1 MKPVSRKYQ
10 NVYFFNTILKLCI
23 LLGVAAP
30 RKKCVLHR
38 YFVVIVIGFYIFFFI
53 YIEWGKQSDPVFKG
67 FNNILKMV
75 DDMSIIFLILTC
87 FSATVNNTILNKKK
101 FHKLLTDF
109 LHFDK
114 HIKVIIVMRKKYW
127 VVLISFHIV
136 YIIMVTTDSYVWLS
150 TGGYYFY
157 RYYFARNYLY
167 YVQQMLIFFYIWLAL
182 EISNRFQILNNLF
195 ENQFSLKMQSPIY
208 STHTHS
214 AYKKM
219 NLLKEISHIRIFHD
233 HLCEMVVAMNDIF
246 GFVILFAVLFSLA
259 FTLEY
264 LIILIL
270 YVIMKHLLNGKEILI
285 EVKYASIM
293 WILENCVSK

>member
-1 MKPVSRKYQ
+1 
-10 NVYFFNTILKLCI
+10 
-23 LLGVAAP
+23 
-30 RKKCVLHR
+30 
-38 YFVVIVIGFYIFFFI
+38 
-53 YIEWGKQSDPVFKG
+53 
-67 FNNILKMV
+67 
-75 DDMSIIFLILTC
+75 
-87 FSATVNNTILNKKK
+87 
-101 FHKLLTDF
+101 
-109 LHFDK
+109 
-114 HIKVIIVMRKKYW
+114 
-127 VVLISFHIV
+127 
-136 YIIMVTTDSYVWLS
+136 
-150 TGGYYFY
+150 
-157 RYYFARNYLY
+157 
-167 YVQQMLIFFYIWLAL
+167 MLIFFYIWLAL

-270 YVIMKHLLNGKEILI
+270 YVIMKHLLNGKEILV

-293 WILENCVSK
+293 WILENCIRVVTLAYTGERLSRQANRMIDICCKMMKKIDLIIGEDAKRIKSELKFTLVQISHRQPTLSAAGFFNVNFQMIGFLISSLTSYILVAVQFFQSQYALSSQRT